1 MEFIGMSDI
10 SKIISRLPIRD
21 LKPLVQ
27 FFNLS
32 PRVIKSWVRSLTVTR
47 NICAHHGRLW
57 DRSYAISPEK
67 AKELANHARSSS
79 LAEQIMIA
87 NYLVAKVCPEMDFH
101 HQVTQLIEKY
111 GNVLIPEQIG
121 FMK

>member
-47 NICAHHGRLW
+47 NICAHH
-57 DRSYAISPEK
+57 AISPEK